1 MAYCVGVVGDHNGLG
16 VPIVN
21 VDAQTGEEV
30 EVNRVVEV
38 NTIREVT
45 SSNSLVSEPGVCRQ
59 ERSSLKYVHTVHICN
74 HYTTQTHPPSHCS
87 PTHHHTVAPPTITL

>member
-1 MAYCVGVVGDHNGLG
+1 MTYCVGMVGDHNGLG

-21 VDAQTGEEV
+21 VDAQTGEEL

-38 NTIREVT
+38 NTIWEVT

-59 ERSSLKYVHTVHICN
+59 ERSSLKYVQ
-74 HYTTQTHPPSHCS
+74 HYTLYTFAITVPPTITLCS
-87 PTHHHTVAPPTITL
+87 PTHHHTL